1 MGPGGQGL
9 AHPQRELALVQHALH
24 ERGLEDAGYAVP
36 VGVRGPQ
43 VAAAGCGLVSLSR
56 HGLHLRPGQL
66 SPRIRTSTT
75 GEAHTPRVSFDPL
88 APYGPVIES
97 TVRVVTW
104 NVWGRFGADWEGRQD
119 GWVSG
124 IGLVADLRY

>member
-1 MGPGGQGL
+1 M
-9 AHPQRELALVQHALH
+9 
-24 ERGLEDAGYAVP
+24 
-36 VGVRGPQ
+36 
-43 VAAAGCGLVSLSR
+43 
-56 HGLHLRPGQL
+56 
-66 SPRIRTSTT
+66 
-75 GEAHTPRVSFDPL
+75 SFDPL

-104 NVWGRFGADWEGRQD
+104 NVWGRFGADWEGRQAGVTQAGLVAGRLGLDHHCFAGDWEQD